1 MDEGEDPC
9 IGLCIIGEDGRCQG
23 CGRTEEE
30 IYGPPPG
37 GADDDAADRDLTAP
51 ATAAG

>member
-1 MDEGEDPC
+1 MGVDEDEDPC

-30 IYGPPPG
+30 IYGTPPDG
-37 GADDDAADRDLTAP
+37 
-51 ATAAG
+51 AAGDSIG